1 MGACETNRGA
11 AAGTNEGVVVVVV
24 VAVAEESIAGEAD
37 TTTGFSSDGGS
48 DSRGT

>member
-11 AAGTNEGVVVVVV
+11 AAGTNEGVVVVA
-24 VAVAEESIAGEAD
+24 AVPEESIAGEAD

>member
-11 AAGTNEGVVVVVV
+11 AAGTNEGVVVVV
-24 VAVAEESIAGEAD
+24 ALAEESIAAEAD

>member
-11 AAGTNEGVVVVVV
+11 AAGTNEGVVVVV
-24 VAVAEESIAGEAD
+24 VAEESIAGEAD

-48 DSRGT
+48 DSRET